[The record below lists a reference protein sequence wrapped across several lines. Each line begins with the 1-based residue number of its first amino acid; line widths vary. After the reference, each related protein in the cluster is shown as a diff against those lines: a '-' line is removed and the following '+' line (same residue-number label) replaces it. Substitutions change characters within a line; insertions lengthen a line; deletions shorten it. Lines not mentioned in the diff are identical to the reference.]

1 MKEKEDFVEK
11 MKLTNRKKK
20 PKILKKKSSAH
31 RPSIQ
36 SNYSVVSLSDVTEE
50 SIEVWRGLPEEIRAD
65 PALASFRKKHEKIL
79 GSKQFVDPKL
89 RHDSSDYDPLPA
101 DDNYLSDED
110 SHSPG
115 LKKINELTVIKISN
129 SDGDDDAI
137 EGPQEIIVKTM
148 MTEAEA

>member
-1 MKEKEDFVEK
+1 MKEKDDIAEK
-11 MKLTNRKKK
+11 MKLTDRQKKK
-20 PKILKKKSSAH
+20 PRFLKKKSAAH

-79 GSKQFVDPKL
+79 GTSQFADLKE

-101 DDNYLSDED
+101 DDNYFSDEER
-110 SHSPG
+110 PG
-115 LKKINELTVIKISN
+115 LKKINELTIIKISN
-129 SDGDDDAI
+129 SDDGDDDAI
-137 EGPQEIIVKTM
+137 EGPKDTNNKNA
-148 MTEAEA
+148 MTEEEA

>member
-1 MKEKEDFVEK
+1 MKEKDEGVEK
-11 MKLTNRKKK
+11 MKLTDRKKK
-20 PKILKKKSSAH
+20 HPRFLKKKSSAH

-79 GSKQFVDPKL
+79 GSKQFVDPKQ

-101 DDNYLSDED
+101 DDNYFSDDD
-110 SHSPG
+110 SRG

-137 EGPQEIIVKTM
+137 EGPKEIIVKTP

>member
-1 MKEKEDFVEK
+1 MKEKNDGVEK
-11 MKLTNRKKK
+11 MKLTDRKKK
-20 PKILKKKSSAH
+20 PRFLKKKSSAH

-79 GSKQFVDPKL
+79 GSKQFVDIKE

-101 DDNYLSDED
+101 DDNNFSDD
-110 SHSPG
+110 DSPG
-115 LKKINELTVIKISN
+115 LKKINELTIIKISN
-129 SDGDDDAI
+129 SSDGDDDAI
-137 EGPQEIIVKTM
+137 EGPKDTIVKNV